1 VENLSYTGRQQD
13 KYYEWIAV
21 VVLAYGLVVFY
32 FGVFTVALAGLFYR
46 RKPSKTTQAVLTS
59 ISLVWLLLLVSRQD
73 GLSYLK
79 PCFLCWYK
87 IPLFPIASNFLYG
100 VVMFSKFSRPR
111 SLEEQLEE
119 RKKAEEERQR
129 RLSSS
134 AERRGEIEGEKA
146 LIRLGAKVRGQAFPP
161 HLGIYHKGDWVVLNE
176 EVLDQHIFV
185 LGTTG
190 SGKSETIKRL
200 VYEILTATDRNI
212 YLVDGKGD
220 EDLAND
226 IRSLAHQHGR
236 GEAPVFKLGFE
247 KAGAV
252 YDGFRG
258 EPTDVYNRLCA
269 LVGTSDAEGDAQY
282 YADINRDLLQ
292 LICYAPGGPP
302 RSFEELRTRLDKDW
316 LEEAYRDDEIERS
329 SVSQLENRQLAGL
342 AYRLRPLAR
351 EFSKHVGDGGF
362 ALEETPCA
370 IFSLRVQSV
379 GDTAQ
384 RFLDFLVEDLKD
396 FIGKRQKSPAVLIID
411 EFGQFSNKNITALLS
426 LARSAKLAIILAT
439 QDVASLKD
447 EQTKKLVL
455 ANTRTKILM
464 ATEFPEEMAE
474 LAGTILRLEN
484 SIQFQEGEVTGRGSA
499 RIQHQFAIDPN
510 EVAKLKPGEAF
521 IIRQRHHAKIKVR
534 AIGQVAQIEPQKEE
548 VRQKKATAPVP
559 RPEEKP
565 QKRKAKRL

>member
-1 VENLSYTGRQQD
+1 MENLSYTGRQPD
-13 KYYEWIAV
+13 KYREWVAV
-21 VVLAYGLVVFY
+21 VVLAYCLVAFY
-32 FGVFTVALAGLFYR
+32 FGPLTVALGALLYR
-46 RKPSKTTQAVLTS
+46 LKLDRLVYAVLTS
-59 ISLVWLLLLVSRQD
+59 ISLLWLLFLLSKPD

-79 PCFLCWYK
+79 PCFFCWYK
-87 IPLFPIASNFLYG
+87 LPLFPVASVFLYG
-100 VVMFSKFSRPR
+100 VMMFSRFSKPR

-119 RKKAEEERQR
+119 RKKAEEARQNK
-129 RLSSS
+129 LSSS

-146 LIRLGAKVRGQAFPP
+146 LIRLGAKVRGQPFPH
-161 HLGIYHKGDWVVLNE
+161 HLGIYHKNDWVVLDE
-176 EVLDQHIFV
+176 DVLDQHLFV

-200 VYEILTATDRNI
+200 VYEILTATSRNI
-212 YLVDGKGD
+212 YVVDGKGD
-220 EDLAND
+220 EELARD
-226 IRSLAHQHGR
+226 IRSLAFQHGR
-236 GEAPVFKLGFE
+236 GKAPVFRLGFD

-258 EPTDVYNRLCA
+258 QPTDIYNRLCA
-269 LVGTSDAEGDAQY
+269 LIGMADTEGNAQY
-282 YADINRDLLQ
+282 YADVNRDLLQ
-292 LICYAPGGPP
+292 LICYASVGPP
-302 RSFEELRTRLDKDW
+302 RNFEELRERLNKKW
-316 LEEAYRDDEIERS
+316 LEEAYKDDEVEQATIEQLDSR
-329 SVSQLENRQLAGL
+329 QLEGL
-342 AYRLRPLAR
+342 SYRLRPLAR
-351 EFSKHVGDGGF
+351 EFGKYVGDGGF

-396 FIGKRQKSPAVLIID
+396 FIGKRQTRPAVLIID
-411 EFGQFSNKNITALLS
+411 EFGQFSNNNITALLS

-474 LAGTILRLEN
+474 LAGTMLRLEN
-484 SIQFQEGEVTGRGSA
+484 SIQFEEGEVTGKGSA
-499 RIQHQFAIDPN
+499 RIQHQFAVDPN

-521 IIRQRHHAKIKVR
+521 LIRQRHHAKIKVR
-534 AIGQVAQIEPQKEE
+534 AIGDISHIEDQEEE
-548 VRQKKATAPVP
+548 VRQKQVP
-559 RPEEKP
+559 TPAKPEE
-565 QKRKAKRL
+565 QKQKKKAKRL

>member
-1 VENLSYTGRQQD
+1 MENLSNTGYREG
-13 KYYEWIAV
+13 KYFEWVAV
-21 VVLAYGLVVFY
+21 VVLACGLVVFY
-32 FGVFTVALAGLFYR
+32 FGIATVALGGLLHR
-46 RKPSKTTQAVLTS
+46 RKPSRLVYVVLVS
-59 ISLVWLLLLVSRQD
+59 FSLVWLLFLLSKQN
-73 GLSYLK
+73 GLSYLA
-79 PCFLCWYK
+79 PCLSCWDK
-87 IPLFPIASNFLYG
+87 VPLFPIASIALYG
-100 VVMFSKFSRPR
+100 VMMFSRFSKPK

-119 RKKAEEERQR
+119 RKKAEEARQR

-134 AERRGEIEGEKA
+134 AERRDEIEGEKA
-146 LIRLGAKVRGQAFPP
+146 LIRLGAKVRGQPFPP
-161 HLGIYHKGDWVVLNE
+161 HLGIAHKNNWVVLDE
-176 EVLDQHIFV
+176 GVLDQHIFV

-226 IRSLAHQHGR
+226 VRSLSFQHGR
-236 GEAPVFKLGFE
+236 GVAPVFRLGFE

-258 EPTDVYNRLCA
+258 QPTDIYNRLCA
-269 LVGTSDAEGDAQY
+269 LIGVADVEGDAQY
-282 YADINRDLLQ
+282 YADVNRDLLQ
-292 LICYAPGGPP
+292 LICYAPAGPP
-302 RSFEELRTRLDKDW
+302 RSFEELRERLSKEW
-316 LEEAYRDDEIERS
+316 LEKAYQDDESERAAIGAMDNRH
-329 SVSQLENRQLAGL
+329 LEGL
-342 AYRLRPLAR
+342 SYRLRPLAR

-362 ALEETPCA
+362 ALEQTPCA

-396 FIGKRQKSPAVLIID
+396 FIGKRQTQPAVLIID

-474 LAGTILRLEN
+474 LAGTILRLEH
-484 SIQFQEGEVTGRGSA
+484 SIQYQEGEVTGRGSS
-499 RIQHQFAIDPN
+499 RVQHQFAIDPN
-510 EVAKLKPGEAF
+510 EVAKLRPGEAF

-534 AIGQVAQIEPQKEE
+534 AIEQVPHIEEQKEE
-548 VRQKKATAPVP
+548 MRQRKTTSVEKAKETQ
-559 RPEEKP
+559 

>member
-1 VENLSYTGRQQD
+1 MENLYYTGRKED
-13 KYYEWIAV
+13 KYFEWIAV
-21 VVLAYGLVVFY
+21 IALAYGLVVFY
-32 FGVFTVALAGLFYR
+32 FGIVAVALAGLLYKL
-46 RKPSKTTQAVLTS
+46 KPSRFVYAVLTS
-59 ISLVWLLLLVSRQD
+59 ISLLWLFFLVSKQN

-79 PCFLCWYK
+79 PCLLCWYK
-87 IPLFPIASNFLYG
+87 VPLFPIASLCLSG
-100 VVMFSKFSRPR
+100 VVMFSKFSRPK

-129 RLSSS
+129 RLSTS
-134 AERRGEIEGEKA
+134 AERRGEIEGEKT
-146 LIRLGAKVRGQAFPP
+146 LIKLGSKVRGQAFPP
-161 HLGIYHKGDWVVLNE
+161 HLGISLKDGWVVLDE
-176 EVLDQHIFV
+176 DVLDQHLFV

-220 EDLAND
+220 EKLAAD
-226 IRSLAHQHGR
+226 IRGLAYQHKQWK
-236 GEAPVFKLGFE
+236 APIFKLGFE
-247 KAGAV
+247 KSGAV

-258 EPTDVYNRLCA
+258 QSTDIYNRLCA
-269 LVGTSDAEGDAQY
+269 LIGTSEAEGDAQY

-292 LICYAPGGPP
+292 LVCYAPGGPP
-302 RSFEELRTRLDKDW
+302 RSFEELRTRLNKEW
-316 LEEAYRDDEIERS
+316 LEEAYKDDAEELPDVMR
-329 SVSQLENRQLAGL
+329 LENRNLEGL
-342 AYRLRPLAR
+342 LYRLRPLSR
-351 EFSKHVGDGGF
+351 EFGKYVGDGGF

-396 FIGKRQKSPAVLIID
+396 FIGKRQERPAVLIID

-499 RIQHQFAIDPN
+499 RVQHQFAVDPN
-510 EVAKLKPGEAF
+510 EVAKLRPGEAF

-534 AIGQVAQIEPQKEE
+534 AIGEVTHIEEQKEE
-548 VRQKKATAPVP
+548 TRQKKVTPTP
-559 RPEEKP
+559 KPEEKK

>member
-1 VENLSYTGRQQD
+1 MENLSYTGNRQD
-13 KYYEWIAV
+13 KYFEWIAV
-21 VVLAYGLVVFY
+21 VVLAYGLVVLY
-32 FGVFTVALAGLFYR
+32 FGIATVALAGLLYR
-46 RKPSKTTQAVLTS
+46 FKPSRFVYAVLTS
-59 ISLVWLLLLVSRQD
+59 ISLLWLFLLVSRQD

-79 PCFLCWYK
+79 PCFHCWYK
-87 IPLFPIASNFLYG
+87 VPLFPIASLALCG
-100 VVMFSKFSRPR
+100 VVMFSRFSKPK

-119 RKKAEEERQR
+119 RKRAEEERQR
-129 RLSSS
+129 RLSAN
-134 AERRGEIEGEKA
+134 AEKKSEIEGEKA
-146 LIRLGAKVRGQAFPP
+146 LIRLGSKVRGQAFPD
-161 HLGIYHKGDWVVLNE
+161 HLGIHQKNDWVVLDE
-176 EVLDQHIFV
+176 DVLDQHLFV

-220 EDLAND
+220 EKLAAD
-226 IRSLAHQHGR
+226 IRGLAHKHGR
-236 GEAPVFKLGFE
+236 GIAPVFKLGFE
-247 KAGAV
+247 KSGAV

-258 EPTDVYNRLCA
+258 QPTDIYNRLCA
-269 LVGTSDAEGDAQY
+269 LIGTSEAEGGAQY

-292 LICYAPGGPP
+292 LVCYAPGGPP
-302 RSFEELRTRLDKDW
+302 RSFEELRSRLKKEW
-316 LEEAYRDDEIERS
+316 LEEAYKNDKIELSDVRMLDGRH
-329 SVSQLENRQLAGL
+329 LEGL
-342 AYRLRPLAR
+342 LHRLRPLAR
-351 EFSKHVGDGGF
+351 EFDKHVGDGGF

-396 FIGKRQKSPAVLIID
+396 FIGKRQTQPAVLIID

-464 ATEFPEEMAE
+464 ATEFPEELAE

-484 SIQFQEGEVTGRGSA
+484 SIQFQEGEVTGKGSA
-499 RIQHQFAIDPN
+499 RIQHQFAVDPN

-534 AIGQVAQIEPQKEE
+534 AIEEVTHIEEQKEE
-548 VRQKKATAPVP
+548 VRTAQTPIEDGQKK
-559 RPEEKP
+559 
-565 QKRKAKRL
+565 KAKRL

>member
-1 VENLSYTGRQQD
+1 MENLSHTGQSQN
-13 KYYEWIAV
+13 KYLEW
-21 VVLAYGLVVFY
+21 LAAIGFAYLLIGFY
-32 FGVFTVALAGLFYR
+32 FGVFTVTLAVVLYR
-46 RKPSKTTQAVLTS
+46 HKPSRRAFALL
-59 ISLVWLLLLVSRQD
+59 ISLSLLWFLFLLTRYGD
-73 GLSYLK
+73 FSYWFDLR
-79 PCFLCWYK
+79 FLWWYS
-87 IPLFPIASNFLYG
+87 IPLFPLVCIALQG
-100 VVMFSKFSRPR
+100 VVMFSKFSKPK

-119 RKKAEEERQR
+119 RKRAEEARQS
-129 RLSSS
+129 RLSSN
-134 AERRGEIEGEKA
+134 AERRDEVEGEKA
-146 LIRLGAKVRGQAFPP
+146 LIRLGAKVRGQPFPP
-161 HLGIYHKGDWVVLNE
+161 DLGIHQKNDWVVLSE
-176 EVLDQHIFV
+176 DVLDQHIFV

-220 EDLAND
+220 EGLAND
-226 IRSLAHQHGR
+226 IRSLAYQHGR
-236 GEAPVFKLGFE
+236 GAAPVFRLGFE
-247 KAGAV
+247 KSGAV

-258 EPTDVYNRLCA
+258 QPTDVYNRLCA
-269 LVGTSDAEGDAQY
+269 LIGTSDAEGDAQY

-292 LICYAPGGPP
+292 LICYAPAGPP
-302 RSFEELRTRLDKDW
+302 RSFEELRERLSKEW
-316 LEEAYRDDEIERS
+316 LEDAYRDDEVERAAIS
-329 SVSQLENRQLAGL
+329 RLDGRHLEGL
-342 AYRLRPLAR
+342 SYRLRPLAR

-396 FIGKRQKSPAVLIID
+396 FIGKRQTRPAVLIID

-464 ATEFPEEMAE
+464 ATEFPEELAE

-484 SIQFQEGEVTGRGSA
+484 SIQFQEGEVTGKGSA
-499 RIQHQFAIDPN
+499 RIQHQFAVDPN

-534 AIGQVAQIEPQKEE
+534 AIGEVEHIEEQKEE
-548 VRQKKATAPVP
+548 LRQKKTTPKK
-559 RPEEKP
+559 PEEKQ
-565 QKRKAKRL
+565 QKKKAKRL

>member
-1 VENLSYTGRQQD
+1 VENLSYTGSRQD
-13 KYYEWIAV
+13 KYFEWIAV

-32 FGVFTVALAGLFYR
+32 FGVVTVALAGILYR
-46 RKPSKTTQAVLTS
+46 LKPSRIVYAVLTS
-59 ISLVWLLLLVSRQD
+59 ISLLWLLFLLSKQD
-73 GLSYLK
+73 GISYLK
-79 PCFLCWYK
+79 PCLLCWYK
-87 IPLFPIASNFLYG
+87 VPLFPIASLCLSG
-100 VVMFSKFSRPR
+100 VVMFSKFSRPK

-129 RLSSS
+129 RLSTS
-134 AERRGEIEGEKA
+134 AERRGEIDGEKT
-146 LIRLGAKVRGQAFPP
+146 LIRLGSKVRGQAFPP
-161 HLGIYHKGDWVVLNE
+161 HLGISLKDDWVVLNE

-220 EDLAND
+220 EGLAND
-226 IRSLAHQHGR
+226 IRSLADQHGR
-236 GEAPVFKLGFE
+236 GKAPVFKLGFD
-247 KAGAV
+247 KSGAI

-258 EPTDVYNRLCA
+258 QPTDVYNRLCA
-269 LVGTSDAEGDAQY
+269 LVGTADAEGDASY

-292 LICYAPGGPP
+292 LICYAPAGPP
-302 RSFEELRTRLDKDW
+302 RSFEELRERLSKDW
-316 LEEAYRDDEIERS
+316 LEDAYRDDEIERAAIS
-329 SVSQLENRQLAGL
+329 RLDGRHLEGL
-342 AYRLRPLAR
+342 SYRLRPLAR
-351 EFSKHVGDGGF
+351 EFSMHVGDGGF

-396 FIGKRQKSPAVLIID
+396 FIGKRQTSPAVLIID

-464 ATEFPEEMAE
+464 ATEFPEELAE

-484 SIQFQEGEVTGRGSA
+484 SIQFQEGEVTGKGSA
-499 RIQHQFAIDPN
+499 RIQHQFAVDPN

-534 AIGQVAQIEPQKEE
+534 AIGEVEHIEEQKEE
-548 VRQKKATAPVP
+548 LRQKKTTPKK
-559 RPEEKP
+559 PEEKQ
-565 QKRKAKRL
+565 QKKKAKRL

>member
-1 VENLSYTGRQQD
+1 
-13 KYYEWIAV
+13 
-21 VVLAYGLVVFY
+21 
-32 FGVFTVALAGLFYR
+32 
-46 RKPSKTTQAVLTS
+46 
-59 ISLVWLLLLVSRQD
+59 
-73 GLSYLK
+73 
-79 PCFLCWYK
+79 
-87 IPLFPIASNFLYG
+87 
-100 VVMFSKFSRPR
+100 
-111 SLEEQLEE
+111 
-119 RKKAEEERQR
+119 
-129 RLSSS
+129 
-134 AERRGEIEGEKA
+134 
-146 LIRLGAKVRGQAFPP
+146 VRGQAFPP
-161 HLGIYHKGDWVVLNE
+161 HLGISLKDDWVVLNE

-200 VYEILTATDRNI
+200 VHEILTATDRNI

-220 EDLAND
+220 EGLAND
-226 IRSLAHQHGR
+226 IRGLAHQHGR
-236 GEAPVFKLGFE
+236 GKAPVFRLGFD
-247 KAGAV
+247 KAGAI

-258 EPTDVYNRLCA
+258 QPTDVYNRLCA
-269 LVGTSDAEGDAQY
+269 LVGTADAEGDAQY

-292 LICYAPGGPP
+292 LICYAPAGPP
-302 RSFEELRTRLDKDW
+302 RSFEELRNRLRIEW
-316 LEEAYRDDEIERS
+316 LEEAYKDDEVELLDVRK
-329 SVSQLENRQLAGL
+329 LEGRHLEGL
-342 AYRLRPLAR
+342 SHRLRPLAR

-396 FIGKRQKSPAVLIID
+396 FIGKRQTRPAVLIID

-499 RIQHQFAIDPN
+499 RVQHQFAVDPN
-510 EVAKLKPGEAF
+510 EVAKLRPGEAF

-534 AIGQVAQIEPQKEE
+534 AIGEVTHIEEQKEE
-548 VRQKKATAPVP
+548 VRQRKVTPAPK
-559 RPEEKP
+559 PEEKQ
-565 QKRKAKRL
+565 QKKKAKRL